1 MLISKIKS
9 LAAEYHADTI
19 QFRRHLH
26 SHPELSF
33 EEAKTARFISDK
45 LNGWGIPHRT
55 NVGGHGIVALIGKE
69 TPDQA
74 CVALRADIDALPIK
88 ELNTH
93 DFCSTNPG
101 VMHAC
106 GHDAHTSM
114 LLTAAR
120 ILKQIEPQLHGQVKL
135 IFQPAEEK
143 LPGGALGII
152 KDGGLLNPA
161 PFSITGQHVFPNLEC
176 GKVGFKS
183 GPYMASADEITITI
197 KGKGGHAAMPD
208 QINDTVL
215 TAAQLIVN
223 MQQVVSRFA
232 PPGIPSVL
240 SFGRVIADGIFN
252 IIPNEVLIQGT
263 FRTFNEEWRALA
275 KQHIQNIAENT
286 AKSTGTIA
294 EVQIED
300 GYPFLIND
308 AETTETARA
317 AAIEYMGSEN
327 VVELSQRMTAEDFA
341 WYSQQMPA
349 CFYRIGTANINKGI
363 TSNLHSPTFDIDED
377 SMEHGSGLMA
387 WMAVYQLRQFYQN
400 QKK

>member
-1 MLISKIKS
+1 MLLSEIKS
-9 LAAEYHADTI
+9 LATALHSEGI
-19 QFRRHLH
+19 QIRRHLH
-26 SHPELSF
+26 RHPELSF
-33 EEAKTARFISDK
+33 EEKETAAFIAGK
-45 LNGWGIPHRT
+45 LTQWEIPHQM
-55 NVGGHGIVALIGKE
+55 NIGGHGIVAMIGSSNAEKN
-69 TPDQA
+69 
-74 CVALRADIDALPIK
+74 CVALRADMDALPIK

-93 DFCSTNPG
+93 DFCSNRPG

-114 LLTAAR
+114 LLIAAK
-120 ILKQIEPQLHGQVKL
+120 ILKKIENQLNGQVKL

-152 KDGGLLNPA
+152 RDGGLKNPT
-161 PFSITGQHVFPNLEC
+161 PVSITGQHVFPNLES

-223 MQQVVSRFA
+223 LQQVVSRFA

-263 FRTFNEEWRALA
+263 FRTFNEEWRAKA
-275 KQHIQNIAENT
+275 KQHIRNIAENT
-286 AKSTGTIA
+286 ANSSGTTA
-294 EVQIED
+294 EVLIED

-308 AETTETARA
+308 EKTTETARK
-317 AAIEYMGSEN
+317 AAIEYMGTEN

-341 WYSQQMPA
+341 WYSQQMPS
-349 CFYRIGTANINKGI
+349 CFYRIGTANVHKGI
-363 TSNLHSPTFDIDED
+363 TSNLHSPTFDIDEE
-377 SMEHGSGLMA
+377 SLMHGAGLMA
-387 WMAVYQLRQFYQN
+387 WIAAYQLLQTHN
-400 QKK
+400 NK